1 VGVVMHKYALT
12 LRKANKYDLMSLN
25 KHREDNNSNG
35 FQIIEDDQNAS
46 QLHSLIL
53 VGIDQDD
60 IETPSC
66 SWQMKAVGYVLFTD
80 INHVTRTANITF
92 DTYKHSQY
100 QNVGSKLLSSGSD
113 YGHYIL
119 GLRKL
124 SCEVPENDV
133 AIKRIL
139 DRSDLV
145 LEGIRKSHMLT
156 KYGYVDSHVYTR
168 SFT

>member
-1 VGVVMHKYALT
+1 MHKYALT
-12 LRKANKYDLMSLN
+12 LRKANKYDLIFVN
-25 KHREDNNSNG
+25 KHREDNNYNG
-35 FQIIEDDQNAS
+35 LQMIEDDQNAS

-53 VGIDQDD
+53 VGMDHDD
-60 IETPSC
+60 IEQPLC

-80 INHVTRTANITF
+80 INHETRTANINF
-92 DTYKHSQY
+92 DTYQRSQY

-119 GLRKL
+119 GFKKL
-124 SCEVPENDV
+124 SCEVPEDDA

-145 LEGIRKSHMLT
+145 LEGIRKSHVYT
-156 KYGYVDSHVYTR
+156 KYGYVDSLVYTR